1 MPISTDS
8 PSFSGSAQKTQI
20 IERIEREV
28 GVPDL
33 ANILTNRLAPTDLQ
47 SLLLEV
53 YGRRAKKR
61 EPKALLED
69 HVSNRFMRPSSSNP
83 QRLLEWDRTAFSLLP
98 DVFRPIELSPVCPL
112 GTVSAL
118 SPISQDWTVST
129 IRNTEVVADSTNVL
143 ALECAARRRDQRNHL
158 SNKAAP
164 VHLASSHRL
173 LRGQKIGAGPGTRQH
188 FRVFTLCSSGRD
200 PGNLRFEIEALGLHI
215 GFYLAALRRFLGTRI
230 TLHAAISDFGSRS
243 IRPLVQSELVL
254 KLQSAHKKIRIGIDQ
269 DRKQGRGYYGQVCFK
284 IFATTS
290 KGRDHELVDGGD
302 VNWTQ
307 KLLNNAKERLII
319 SGCGSERLCELFEPA
334 ASGNKHDTSLPCLGE
349 KSTATGSYAKN
360 TARTY

>member
-1 MPISTDS
+1 MPIS
-8 PSFSGSAQKTQI
+8 PAGSSTPDLARRSSI

-33 ANILTNRLAPTDLQ
+33 ANILTHRLAPTDLQ

-53 YGRRAKKR
+53 YARRAKKR

-69 HVSNRFMRPSSSNP
+69 HVSNRFTRPSATSPS
-83 QRLLEWDRTAFSLLP
+83 RLLEWDRIAFSLLP
-98 DVFRPIELSPVCPL
+98 KVFQPIELSPVCPL
-112 GTVSAL
+112 GSVSVL

-143 ALECAARRRDQRNHL
+143 AIECTVRRRERRNL
-158 SNKAAP
+158 SSGKATS
-164 VHLASSHRL
+164 VHLAASHRL
-173 LRGQKIGAGPGTRQH
+173 LRGQKFGIGPGIRQH
-188 FRVFTLCSSGRD
+188 FRVFTLCSAGRD
-200 PGNLRFEIEALGLHI
+200 PGNLRFETGTLGLHI
-215 GFYLAALRRFLGTRI
+215 GFYLLALRKFLGTKIALRV
-230 TLHAAISDFGSRS
+230 AISDFGSKAARPAVRS
-243 IRPLVQSELVL
+243 EVVE
-254 KLQSAHKKIRIGIDQ
+254 KLQFAHKKVRIGIDQ
-269 DRKQGRGYYGQVCFK
+269 DRKQGRGYYGQLCFK

-290 KGRDHELVDGGD
+290 RGREHELVDGGD

-334 ASGNKHDTSLPCLGE
+334 TSP
-349 KSTATGSYAKN
+349 KSTK
-360 TARTY
+360 RP